1 MCDNVDNEE
10 YYRRREA
17 AAVQEEK
24 QITEKQKRF
33 VREWLVDMNGARAAV
48 RAGYSEKSAA
58 QTASRLMKDP
68 AVQAYRNRLLKE
80 QFDALGVTTHS
91 LAAEA
96 YEMMQRCKGGT
107 PHMVWNSAT
116 HEYEPDG
123 TWEFDAKGFF
133 KAQELLLKMLDKI
146 GDGTGEDEGGS
157 YEDMIASV
165 ERTF

>member
-1 MCDNVDNEE
+1 
-10 YYRRREA
+10 
-17 AAVQEEK
+17 
-24 QITEKQKRF
+24 
-33 VREWLVDMNGARAAV
+33 
-48 RAGYSEKSAA
+48 
-58 QTASRLMKDP
+58 MKDP
-68 AVQAYRNRLLKE
+68 VVQAYRNRLLKE

-116 HEYEPDG
+116 HAYEPDG

-146 GDGTGEDEGGS
+146 GDGAGEDEGGS